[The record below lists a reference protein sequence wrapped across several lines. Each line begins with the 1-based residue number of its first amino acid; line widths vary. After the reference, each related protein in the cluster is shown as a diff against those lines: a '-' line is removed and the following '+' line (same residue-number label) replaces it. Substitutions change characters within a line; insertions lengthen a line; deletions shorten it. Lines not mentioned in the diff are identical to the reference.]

1 MTSGTPAGAAV
12 AAGAGERVLRAPSA
26 FAAAFAIQGTSVP
39 YPQVSNAYLPFFGYY
54 PLRRGPG
61 SRCCAATPPWPC
73 SWLPS
78 CCAQGRIRR
87 SWQPR

>member
-1 MTSGTPAGAAV
+1 
-12 AAGAGERVLRAPSA
+12 VLHAHGA

-78 CCAQGRIRR
+78 CCAAGTHESLLAATMTLRAWIARRPGRR
-87 SWQPR
+87 SA